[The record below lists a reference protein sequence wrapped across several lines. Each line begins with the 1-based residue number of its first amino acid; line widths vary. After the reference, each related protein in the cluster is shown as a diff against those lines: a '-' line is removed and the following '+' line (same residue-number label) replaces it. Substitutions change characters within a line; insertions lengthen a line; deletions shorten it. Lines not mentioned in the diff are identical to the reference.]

1 MNRDDTLGLT
11 YQSNH
16 EYKTSQFFKKTKFTL
31 ININFRF
38 KTRTKQILVIF
49 WARLGK
55 SLIWQKSS
63 ATWEPDFDNNV
74 FLENAN

>member
-38 KTRTKQILVIF
+38 KTRTKQILLIF
-49 WARLGK
+49 
-55 SLIWQKSS
+55 
-63 ATWEPDFDNNV
+63 
-74 FLENAN
+74 